1 MAIAG
6 TKRYTGGMVDLA
18 AGQISR
24 DIFVSDDIYQQ
35 EATWRRRSA

>member
-24 DIFVSDDIYQQ
+24 DIFVSDEIYQQ
-35 EATWRRRSA
+35 EASASRAR